1 MKLGL
6 GLKLGSGW
14 PALGALTLRPVRR
27 RTIEVGSVRPQRIEA
42 TSMHGDR
49 PHGLRH
55 TLRTRAGGGP
65 ACGGEAE
72 ELRLVVVLVDQAR
85 GVASR
90 VAADEVDAVEGHLDQ
105 SVQGRAR
112 PRGLAPG
119 QGEGQG

>member
-6 GLKLGSGW
+6 GW
-14 PALGALTLRPVRR
+14 PALGALTLRPVWR
-27 RTIEVGSVRPQRIEA
+27 RTIEVGSVRAQRIEA
-42 TSMHGDR
+42 ASMHGDR